1 MNNNR
6 NCTSGLGTTTPS
18 SLKRLSGDFQQMR
31 PKNSSFKYNHSAG
44 IVRNEKP
51 FQCHHYSFYKAL
63 WLLVTEWNYT
73 PSLATANGSDALM
86 DESTTKAGEIHRYTD
101 FSWTRVYGCAL
112 DTPAKKNIPSFPLL
126 SAPKTILVT
135 GYMRTS
141 TTSKPNSSRHG
152 PSEPSIKT
160 KHPWLNVCTRNTPT
174 TIVLLLLFCF
184 P

>member
-51 FQCHHYSFYKAL
+51 FQCHHYGFYKAL

-112 DTPAKKNIPSFPLL
+112 DTPAKKKKK
-126 SAPKTILVT
+126 KTF
-135 GYMRTS
+135 
-141 TTSKPNSSRHG
+141 
-152 PSEPSIKT
+152 
-160 KHPWLNVCTRNTPT
+160 HPFHYY
-174 TIVLLLLFCF
+174 LLLKQSWLLATCA
-184 P
+184 PQQHQSQIHPDMVHLSPP